1 MNDLRL
7 VQLNC
12 MKYIVCIIILFVS
25 FTEIYAQREANIWHF
40 GNGNSLDF
48 NSGAAVQTTGSSM
61 SSFEGCTAFSDAYGN
76 LLFYSNGGGRVPA
89 AGQDPG
95 HIWNKN
101 NGVMYDM
108 QGLEGGGFSAAQS
121 SVIVPA
127 PGEPNVY
134 YLFTVDEIEHYVDA
148 TPAILAAQPNGRGFR
163 YFKIDMELNGGLG
176 EVTVADVQL
185 NTYSLEGLCAIR
197 HANETD
203 YWILINQDTTGIGVY
218 KVTSAGVSLANVFP
232 CNTSG
237 IIKASPSNGI
247 PNAPCCNRVYCAAG
261 LFEFD
266 LNTGILSNPTPLG
279 GAVISAEFSHNSNYL
294 YTSEINPVNSSIGL
308 YRYDILGAFQSAQP
322 LVSTRVLISD
332 GLQADYM
339 QLAPDGKIYFTQN
352 SSSTSLG
359 TIDCPNSSAPSVSLN
374 VFSYGTGFENQF
386 FSLPNFPSWIFYNF
400 FEDYLEFGA
409 DTLFIC
415 PGDSIVLD
423 AGPGTFW
430 SWGGDCYSG
439 PPSTWPTNS
448 TRAFTVTQPGTYSA
462 TVTGFCPS
470 PGASDQITFLPCPT
484 SSQCETYLTQDT
496 LQVCFEDTA
505 QLQIN
510 NGLLLPTTQIK
521 WLGGNGTF
529 LPSDTVPEPEY
540 IPTAAELSQGFV
552 NLTLQVT
559 NNATGS
565 SETGK
570 LIAYDHVSND
580 LIFEISTIDGSI
592 DSIQDNVGNDW
603 VGMGYETSTSN
614 LYGLSAFSPFTSVNI
629 QTGASTN
636 ISFFAEDFYA
646 AEYDNV
652 HGKLYAVGNI
662 PSGNG
667 DPVNQFLC
675 TINTSTG
682 AVNVIGNLNLFT
694 IGNFYYGLDDG
705 INGLAYNPILD
716 VFYGVSYNGKLFS
729 INVNNGVATFV
740 GNTTPDLRGLAYNF
754 NTDELWGINSS
765 ATLYKIDKNTGNQ
778 LSSVACQQT
787 FSFVTSLTYA
797 PDSVPPPI
805 ICSETLQLQFRPQVT
820 SSVSVVSCSSYNWN
834 GSTYSST
841 GTYSKLFPNGSVTG
855 CDSTAILNL
864 NIASPPSV
872 TAASIPGICGLPNAT
887 ATATATGGSGGY
899 VFSWSNGA
907 TGNSVTGLEPGN
919 YLVIATDQNGCTDSA
934 QVSVFSTSA
943 SGVSLVANDTL
954 LEFGDSVTL
963 EVLGANTY
971 LWAPPEGLS
980 CTNCPSVIASPLAST
995 IYQVTGVDSSGCG
1008 YLLNV
1013 KIEVEIDVNEIFVP
1027 DAFSP
1032 NSDGINDKV
1041 FVRGS
1046 IREFSFSVFNR
1057 WGEQVFRTQNQS
1069 QGWDG
1074 SYRGKELDT
1083 GVFVYYLTGTDAAGK
1098 SFNKKGNITL
1108 VK

>member
-1 MNDLRL
+1 MVIFFLY
-7 VQLNC
+7 C
-12 MKYIVCIIILFVS
+12 AK
-25 FTEIYAQREANIWHF
+25 TYAQREANVWHF
-40 GNGNSLDF
+40 GYGNSLDF
-48 NSGAAVQTTGSSM
+48 NSGAAVQTAGSAM
-61 SSFEGCTAFSDAYGN
+61 QTNEGCTSYSDAFGN
-76 LLFYSNGGGRVPA
+76 LLFYSNGGGRTPA
-89 AGQDPG
+89 SGQDQG

-101 NGVMYDM
+101 NEVMYDM

-121 SVIVPA
+121 SVIIPA
-127 PGEPNVY
+127 PGEPNKY
-134 YLFTVDEIEHYVDA
+134 YLFTVDEVEHYIDA
-148 TPAILAAQPNGRGFR
+148 TPAVLAAQPYGRGFR
-163 YFKIDMELNGGLG
+163 YFKIDMNLNGGLG
-176 EVTVADVQL
+176 AVTQADVQL
-185 NTYSLEGLCAIR
+185 HDYSWEGICAIR
-197 HANETD
+197 HANELD

-218 KVTSAGVSLANVFP
+218 KVTSSGVSLANIYP
-232 CNTSG
+232 CVTAG
-237 IIKASPSNGI
+237 IIKASPSSEIFG
-247 PNAPCCNRVYCAAG
+247 AACCNRVYCAAG
-261 LFEFD
+261 VFEFD
-266 LNTGILSNPTPLG
+266 LNTGVLSNPSTLG

-294 YTSEINPVNSSIGL
+294 YASEINPVNSSIGL
-308 YRYDILGAFQSAQP
+308 YRYDIQGALQSAQP
-322 LVSTRVLISD
+322 LVSTRALISD
-332 GLQADYM
+332 GLQANYM
-339 QLAPDGKIYFTQN
+339 QLAPDGKIYFTQF
-352 SSSTSLG
+352 SSFVATSLG
-359 TIDCPNSSAPSVSLN
+359 TIDCPNSSVPSVSFN
-374 VFSYGTGFENQF
+374 VFNYPTSADSAF
-386 FSLPNFPSWIFYNF
+386 FSLPNFPSWIFYNS
-400 FEDYLEFGA
+400 FEDYIEFGA

-448 TRAFTVTQPGTYSA
+448 TRVFTVTQPGTYSA

-484 SSQCETYLTQDT
+484 SNTCETYLSQDT

-540 IPTAAELSQGFV
+540 IPTAAELTQGFV

-559 NNATGS
+559 NNVTGS

-570 LIAYDHVSND
+570 LIAYDHSGND
-580 LIFEISTIDGSI
+580 LIFEISPLDGSI

-614 LYGLSAFSPFTSVNI
+614 LYGLSGFSPFTSVNI
-629 QTGASTN
+629 QTGTSN
-636 ISFFAEDFYA
+636 FINSLSEDFYA
-646 AEYDNV
+646 AEFDNV

-662 PSGNG
+662 PSANG

-694 IGNFYYGLDDG
+694 NGINLYYGLDDG
-705 INGLAYNPILD
+705 INGLAYNPTLD
-716 VFYGVSYNGKLFS
+716 VLYGVSYNGKLFS
-729 INVNNGVATFV
+729 INVNNAVATLI
-740 GNTTPDLRGLAYNF
+740 GNTTPELRGLAYNF
-754 NTDELWGINSS
+754 NTDELWGIDQI
-765 ATLYKIDKNTGNQ
+765 ATLVKIDKNTGTQ
-778 LSSVACQQT
+778 LAVVACQQS

-805 ICSETLQLQFRPQVT
+805 VCSETLQLQFRPKIT
-820 SSVSVVSCSSYNWN
+820 SSTSAVTCSSYNWN
-834 GSTYSST
+834 GSTYT
-841 GTYSKLFPNGSVTG
+841 TAGTYTKLFTNGSVTG

-864 NIASPPSV
+864 SIASPPLI
-872 TAASIPGICGLPNAT
+872 TATSTAGNCGLPNGT
-887 ATATATGGSGGY
+887 ATAASTGGSGSY

-907 TGNSVTGLEPGN
+907 TGNSVTGLAPGN
-919 YLVIATDQNGCTDSA
+919 YLVIATDQNGCTDST
-934 QVSVFSTSA
+934 QVSISSTSA
-943 SGVSLVANDTL
+943 SGVTLIANDTL
-954 LEFGDSVTL
+954 LLNGDSVTL

-1013 KIEVEIDVNEIFVP
+1013 KLEVEIEFNEIFVP
-1027 DAFSP
+1027 DVFSP

-1046 IREFSFSVFNR
+1046 IKEFSFSVFNR
-1057 WGEQVFRTQNQS
+1057 WGEMVFRTQNQS

-1074 SYRGKELDT
+1074 YFRGKELDA
-1083 GVFVYYLTGTDAAGK
+1083 GVFVYYLSGTDAAGNE
-1098 SFNKKGNITL
+1098 FNKKGNITL